1 MLVFLLAASNMGIM
15 ISVIVPIGTQTKQ
28 VGSVPK
34 LAVWSE
40 CVFGELLSELLLP
53 LYLYL

>member
-28 VGSVPK
+28 VGSGAKISCMERVR
-34 LAVWSE
+34 LW
-40 CVFGELLSELLLP
+40 
-53 LYLYL
+53 